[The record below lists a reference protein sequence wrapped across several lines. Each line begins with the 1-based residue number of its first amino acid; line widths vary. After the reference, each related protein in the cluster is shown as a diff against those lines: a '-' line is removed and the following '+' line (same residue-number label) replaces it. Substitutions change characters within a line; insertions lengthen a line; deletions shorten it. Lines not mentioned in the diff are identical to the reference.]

1 MNKEKILEILE
12 RENIPTQNIKITKI
26 DNEINVELNDMYLP
40 IVFIRD
46 LLEYEFDEHIE
57 VNYNSELEENDY
69 QNSIQVARELLDEVK
84 KEERI
89 ILVDD
94 GNYRIQIDY
103 YDDLEQTV
111 LTAVLDDAIHSRYDN
126 LYNEYLLSKYVRI
139 ARRIRVFHKF

>member
-1 MNKEKILEILE
+1 MCKEKILEILE
-12 RENIPTQNIKITKI
+12 RESIPTQNIKITKI
-26 DNEINVELNDMYLP
+26 DDEINVELNDMYLP
-40 IVFIRD
+40 IVFIRN
-46 LLEYEFDEHIE
+46 LLEDKFDEHIE
-57 VNYNSELEENDY
+57 VNYNSELEEDDY

-111 LTAVLDDAIHSRYDN
+111 LTAVLDNAIHSRYDN
-126 LYNEYLLSKYVRI
+126 LYNEYMLAKYVRI

>member
-1 MNKEKILEILE
+1 MIKEKILEILE
-12 RENIPTQNIKITKI
+12 RENIPIQNIIITNI
-26 DNEINVELNDMYLP
+26 DDEINVELNDMYLP
-40 IVFIRD
+40 IVFIRN
-46 LLEYEFDEHIE
+46 LFEYEFDEHIE
-57 VNYNSELEENDY
+57 VNYNSELEEDDY
-69 QNSIQVARELLDEVK
+69 KNSVQVARELLEEVK
-84 KEERI
+84 ERERI

-94 GNYRIQIDY
+94 GNYVIQIDY